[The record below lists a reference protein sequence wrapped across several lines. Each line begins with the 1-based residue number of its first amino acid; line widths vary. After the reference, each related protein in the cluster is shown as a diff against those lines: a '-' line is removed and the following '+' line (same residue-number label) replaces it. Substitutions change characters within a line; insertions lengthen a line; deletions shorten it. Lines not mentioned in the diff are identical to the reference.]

1 MKDRNRNLDSTL
13 EQLSA
18 NFGWATCGPKPIF
31 AGPVVGQTPFLLGQ
45 LRANA
50 GPLLGHVIYNA
61 LINRNKN
68 KINHDNSKMYQPIR
82 YSEASKRPYFVGE
95 TPLQLQLRM
104 VCGPDRPIGAKPPLM
119 VPILSNRFSGASHLA
134 KRFGSAAQLLV
145 LACALALPAH
155 SDGWAP
161 ISTGAAWSS
170 ADRFSTAPAAASTSP
185 QTTRRTVPF
194 VRAVQQSQGPAMDR
208 LLTLISQAESPV
220 RGYDAVHHQATVK
233 PPKPP
238 SQMTIAEIQTW
249 VRATPGQPHAIGR
262 NQIIPATFNR
272 VVRALGLS
280 GNTVYNRRTQDMM
293 GRFLIEEAGY
303 TDFVNGRISRDR
315 FMDRLAAVW
324 AGLPLPN
331 GRSVYHGYAGNRA
344 TISRSEYTS
353 AMAAIFP
360 VRSASN

>member
-1 MKDRNRNLDSTL
+1 M
-13 EQLSA
+13 
-18 NFGWATCGPKPIF
+18 
-31 AGPVVGQTPFLLGQ
+31 GQSPFSLGQ
-45 LRANA
+45 LWAKRRFRWANA
-50 GPLLGHVIYNA
+50 GPLVGHAISNT
-61 LINRNKN
+61 LINYG
-68 KINHDNSKMYQPIR
+68 KIKIRRDNNDMYQPIL
-82 YSEASKRPYFVGE
+82 YAEAIKNHIFLGE
-95 TPLQLQLRM
+95 TPLPLQLRQ

-119 VPILSNRFSGASHLA
+119 VPILSNRFSGASTFV

-161 ISTGAAWSS
+161 VSTGAAWSS
-170 ADRFSTAPAAASTSP
+170 ADRFSTAPAASDTSP

-233 PPKPP
+233 PPKPA
-238 SQMTIAEIQTW
+238 SQMTIAEIVAW
-249 VRATPGQPHAIGR
+249 VRATPNQPHAIGR

-280 GNTVYNRRTQDMM
+280 SNTVYNRRTQDMM

-315 FMDRLAAVW
+315 FMDKLAAVW

-344 TISRSEYTS
+344 TISRAEYTA

-360 VRSASN
+360 VRRASN